1 MTYSILG
8 VLFLS
13 VMNRIGVSSL
23 DLLGSSKVTV
33 SSSRSIL
40 SMPFDELSESIGG
53 SGITTTKNHFLL
65 EYNPYSI
72 LSRYLA
78 ITSFHN
84 YIQLEYYLNIVIPTF
99 FSLI

>member
-1 MTYSILG
+1 MRVHITYSILG
-8 VLFLS
+8 ALFLS
-13 VMNRIGVSSL
+13 IMNRTGVSSL
-23 DLLGSSKVTV
+23 DLLGTSKATV

-53 SGITTTKNHFLL
+53 SGMTTTKNHFLL
-65 EYNPYSI
+65 EYNSI

-84 YIQLEYYLNIVIPTF
+84 YKNLEQYE
-99 FSLI
+99 